1 MPFEFAQAEQ
11 MLKGSCRQT
20 FTLKV
25 SLKTWRLCLQA
36 KNVTTNQKFKT
47 AEVNILFSS

>member
-11 MLKGSCRQT
+11 MLNGSKQKT

-25 SLKTWRLCLQA
+25 SLKTWRFCLQV
-36 KNVTTNQKFKT
+36 KKKV
-47 AEVNILFSS
+47 